1 MDTYDYIVTGLGCSG
16 LSLVYYLLDSHLRD
30 KKILLI
36 DNSSKTENDRT
47 WCYWAEKP
55 LDIHPKNTPLIF
67 WDSVRITDSNNS
79 VSSKLQNLN
88 YYHIKS
94 SDFYLEVLEKIKLF
108 PNVSFLEDR
117 VLNIE
122 GAEQGPVTVSTLNS
136 GDFRSTV
143 LFNSIPFTSP
153 LKNVPVLK
161 QVFVGWKISCEK
173 ACFNSKA
180 VSLMHFVSDQ
190 KSKTDFFYTL
200 PYKDNEALIE
210 YTLYTKEEIDIP
222 AMEAQLINYIQNELK
237 IEEYEIVFK
246 ESGTIPM
253 TTLEIPSSQNP
264 NIIHLG
270 TLAGCSKPS
279 TGYTFYDIQ
288 KHCKS
293 IVKELTTTGKVNSRK
308 WERKGRFKF
317 YDNII
322 LNIAVKWPNAL
333 PSIFSKMF
341 ENNRANV
348 VLKFLSE
355 ETSLWEEIGILSRL
369 KFAIFI
375 KSLLSY
381 EKH

>member
-153 LKNVPVLK
+153 LKNIPVLK

-173 ACFNSKA
+173 NCFNPKA

-190 KSKTDFFYTL
+190 KNKTDFFYTL
-200 PYKDNEALIE
+200 PYNENEALVE
-210 YTLYTKEEIDIP
+210 YTLYTKEEIDLP
-222 AMEAQLINYIQNELK
+222 NMEAQLRDYLQNELK
-237 IEEYEIVFK
+237 INEYVVTFK

-253 TTLEIPSSQNP
+253 TTLEVPSSQYS

-308 WERKGRFKF
+308 WDRKRGFKF

>member
-16 LSLVYYLLDSHLRD
+16 LSLVYYLLDSSLKD

-47 WCYWAEKP
+47 WCYWAEEP
-55 LDIHPKNTPLIF
+55 LGIHPKKTPLIF
-67 WDSVRITDSNNS
+67 WDSVNIADANSS
-79 VSSKLQNLN
+79 VSSKLQNLK

-108 PNVSFLEDR
+108 PNVSFLQDS
-117 VLNIE
+117 VSNIE
-122 GAEQGPVTVSTLNS
+122 GSNEGPVTVSTLKS
-136 GDFRSTV
+136 GDFRSTF
-143 LFNSIPFTSP
+143 LFNSIPISSS
-153 LKNVPVLK
+153 LKNVPILK
-161 QVFVGWKISCEK
+161 QVFVGWKISCK
-173 ACFNSKA
+173 NACFNPLA

-190 KSKTDFFYTL
+190 KDKTDFFYTL
-200 PYKDNEALIE
+200 PYNENEALVE
-210 YTLYTKEEIDIP
+210 YTLYTKEEINLP
-222 AMEAQLINYIQNELK
+222 NMEAQLSHYLQNELK
-237 IEEYEIVFK
+237 INDYAITFK

-253 TTLEIPSSQNP
+253 TTLEIPSSPYP

-288 KHCKS
+288 RHCKS
-293 IVKELTTTGKVNSRK
+293 IVNELTTTGKVNSRK
-308 WERKGRFKF
+308 WDRKRRFKF

-333 PSIFSKMF
+333 PKIFGKMF
-341 ENNRANV
+341 ANNRANV

-355 ETSLWEEIGILSRL
+355 ETSFWEEIGILSRL
-369 KFAIFI
+369 KFGIFI

>member
-16 LSLVYYLLDSHLRD
+16 LSLVYYLLDSSLKD

-55 LDIHPKNTPLIF
+55 LEIHPKKTPLIF
-67 WDSVRITDSNNS
+67 WDSVKIADTESS

-108 PNVSFLEDR
+108 PNVSFLQDH

-122 GAEQGPVTVSTLNS
+122 GTQNGSVTVSTLNS
-136 GDFRSTV
+136 GNFKATI
-143 LFNSIPFTSP
+143 LFNSIPFSSS
-153 LKNVPVLK
+153 LKNKPVLK

-173 ACFNSKA
+173 ACFNTKA

-190 KSKTDFFYTL
+190 RKKTDFFYTL
-200 PYKDNEALIE
+200 PYKENEALIE
-210 YTLYTKEEIDIP
+210 YTVYTKEGIDIP
-222 AMEAQLINYIQNELK
+222 AMEEQLINYIQNELK
-237 IEEYEIVFK
+237 IEGYKVVFK

-253 TTLEIPSSQNP
+253 TTLGIPSSQHP

-293 IVKELTTTGKVNSRK
+293 IVKELSTSGKVNSKKWDRK
-308 WERKGRFKF
+308 KRFQF

-322 LNIAVKWPNAL
+322 LNIAIKWPNAL
-333 PSIFSKMF
+333 PNIFSKMF

-355 ETSLWEEIGILSRL
+355 ETNLWEEIGILSRL

>member
-16 LSLVYYLLDSHLRD
+16 LSLVYYLLDSPLKD

-47 WCYWAEKP
+47 WCYWAEEP
-55 LDIHPKNTPLIF
+55 LGIHPKKTPLIF
-67 WDSVRITDSNNS
+67 WDSINIADANSS
-79 VSSKLQNLN
+79 VSSKLKNLK

-108 PNVSFLEDR
+108 PNVSFLQDS
-117 VLNIE
+117 VSNIE
-122 GAEQGPVTVSTLNS
+122 GSKEGPVIVSTLKS
-136 GDFRSTV
+136 GDFRSTF
-143 LFNSIPFTSP
+143 LFNSIPISSS
-153 LKNVPVLK
+153 LKKVPILK
-161 QVFVGWKISCEK
+161 QVFVGWKISCEN
-173 ACFNSKA
+173 ACFNPLA

-190 KSKTDFFYTL
+190 KDKTDFFYTL
-200 PYKDNEALIE
+200 PYNENEALVE
-210 YTLYTKEEIDIP
+210 YTLYTKEEIDLP
-222 AMEAQLINYIQNELK
+222 NMEAQLSDYLQNELK
-237 IEEYEIVFK
+237 IREYNVTFK

-253 TTLEIPSSQNP
+253 TTLEIPSSQYP

-293 IVKELTTTGKVNSRK
+293 IVNELSTTGKVNSRK
-308 WERKGRFKF
+308 WDRKRRFKF

-333 PSIFSKMF
+333 PKIFGKMF
-341 ENNRANV
+341 ANNRANV

-355 ETSLWEEIGILSRL
+355 ETSFWEEIGILSRL
-369 KFAIFI
+369 KFGIFI